1 MTCADK
7 SVAFTGLQ
15 AQRIIVNNTNFQV
28 LASAA
33 SLCPPYL
40 IFIRLSI
47 CITSIIE
54 STIISFREARG
65 TPAIPARGRA
75 IHALLALAVG

>member
-1 MTCADK
+1 MTCTQK
-7 SVAFTGLQ
+7 IVAFSGLQ

-47 CITSIIE
+47 
-54 STIISFREARG
+54 F
-65 TPAIPARGRA
+65 
-75 IHALLALAVG
+75 LLHQ